1 MKLAEVRKACDRSI
15 ELEQQNDP
23 FFSYDDINQRFQE
36 EDRRIEENLNAKME
50 DMRMQFDNQIHTNFD
65 NLNQNINTESQ
76 MSLERS
82 DRLQDDLNRYLNE
95 VRQRMD
101 SEDQM
106 IKEDIM
112 HV

>member
-1 MKLAEVRKACDRSI
+1 M
-15 ELEQQNDP
+15 
-23 FFSYDDINQRFQE
+23 NQRFQE
-36 EDRRIEENLNAKME
+36 EDSRIFNDLNAKME
-50 DMRMQFDNQIHTNFD
+50 DMKMEFNDQIHSNFD
-65 NLNQNINTESQ
+65 NLHQNINTESQ

>member
-1 MKLAEVRKACDRSI
+1 
-15 ELEQQNDP
+15 
-23 FFSYDDINQRFQE
+23 
-36 EDRRIEENLNAKME
+36 
-50 DMRMQFDNQIHTNFD
+50 MRMQFDNQIHTNFD

-76 MSLERS
+76 MSQERS

>member
-1 MKLAEVRKACDRSI
+1 
-15 ELEQQNDP
+15 
-23 FFSYDDINQRFQE
+23 
-36 EDRRIEENLNAKME
+36 ME
-50 DMRMQFDNQIHTNFD
+50 DMKMQFNDQIHSNFD
-65 NLNQNINTESQ
+65 NLHQNINTESQ

-82 DRLQDDLNRYLNE
+82 DRLQDDLNRYIDE

>member
-1 MKLAEVRKACDRSI
+1 
-15 ELEQQNDP
+15 
-23 FFSYDDINQRFQE
+23 
-36 EDRRIEENLNAKME
+36 
-50 DMRMQFDNQIHTNFD
+50 MQFDNQIHTNFD

>member
-1 MKLAEVRKACDRSI
+1 
-15 ELEQQNDP
+15 
-23 FFSYDDINQRFQE
+23 
-36 EDRRIEENLNAKME
+36 
-50 DMRMQFDNQIHTNFD
+50 MRMQFDNQIHTNFD

-82 DRLQDDLNRYLNE
+82 DRLQDDLNRYIDE

>member
-1 MKLAEVRKACDRSI
+1 
-15 ELEQQNDP
+15 
-23 FFSYDDINQRFQE
+23 
-36 EDRRIEENLNAKME
+36 
-50 DMRMQFDNQIHTNFD
+50 
-65 NLNQNINTESQ
+65 

-112 HV
+112 HVKDEFTGRLNDIEAKL

>member
-1 MKLAEVRKACDRSI
+1 
-15 ELEQQNDP
+15 
-23 FFSYDDINQRFQE
+23 
-36 EDRRIEENLNAKME
+36 ME

>member
-1 MKLAEVRKACDRSI
+1 MD
-15 ELEQQNDP
+15 
-23 FFSYDDINQRFQE
+23 
-36 EDRRIEENLNAKME
+36 
-50 DMRMQFDNQIHTNFD
+50 DMRMQFDDQIHTNFD
-65 NLNQNINTESQ
+65 NLNQKIDTESQ

-95 VRQRMD
+95 VKQRMD

>member
-1 MKLAEVRKACDRSI
+1 M
-15 ELEQQNDP
+15 
-23 FFSYDDINQRFQE
+23 NQRFQE
-36 EDRRIEENLNAKME
+36 EDSRIFNDLNAKME
-50 DMRMQFDNQIHTNFD
+50 DMKMEFNDQIHSNFD

>member
-1 MKLAEVRKACDRSI
+1 M
-15 ELEQQNDP
+15 
-23 FFSYDDINQRFQE
+23 NQHFQE
-36 EDRRIEENLNAKME
+36 EDSRIFNDLNAKME
-50 DMRMQFDNQIHTNFD
+50 DMKMEFNDQIHTNFD

>member
-1 MKLAEVRKACDRSI
+1 
-15 ELEQQNDP
+15 
-23 FFSYDDINQRFQE
+23 
-36 EDRRIEENLNAKME
+36 
-50 DMRMQFDNQIHTNFD
+50 MRMQFDNQIHTNFD

>member
-1 MKLAEVRKACDRSI
+1 
-15 ELEQQNDP
+15 
-23 FFSYDDINQRFQE
+23 
-36 EDRRIEENLNAKME
+36 
-50 DMRMQFDNQIHTNFD
+50 MRMQFDNQIHTKFD